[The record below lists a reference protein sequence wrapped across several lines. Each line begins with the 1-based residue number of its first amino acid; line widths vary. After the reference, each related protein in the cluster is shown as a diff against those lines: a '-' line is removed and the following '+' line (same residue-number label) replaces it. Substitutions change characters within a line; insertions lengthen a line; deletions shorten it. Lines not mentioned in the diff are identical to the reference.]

1 MFQVTFFNPVIERGR
16 RLQRQK
22 KVFSKQHGMLQC
34 SHTTFL
40 YPRLDFKI
48 FFPACCF
55 SCFTFFLT
63 SGSNVYVFCSAI
75 YLWKKR
81 LESTSEQK
89 NEKRVCV
96 KSPPLALSV
105 CDCDLSFRHG
115 PVLHDCSS
123 RLHSDVLRTHWW
135 KVHQVMHNARGQSFL
150 NCSCFLEL
158 P

>member
-48 FFPACCF
+48 FFPAW
-55 SCFTFFLT
+55 
-63 SGSNVYVFCSAI
+63 SNVYVLCSTI

-96 KSPPLALSV
+96 KSPHLALSV